1 MFRIITAVYRFLKKY
16 VRLGIVLLC
25 LNLLVLGLIGY
36 TQLNMVVSMKYIE
49 RAVDIFLIG
58 QQKQVHDFYEVLEV
72 ISKTEILQ
80 GKLNEEILKTIA
92 DLEEN
97 QEEIVKKIQETQT
110 DVENAD
116 IYQQANFV
124 LCNLSAGYSGSGT
137 HIRIANKDYILT
149 CAHLIKNPDDIFRAL
164 TEEDELVINLV
175 DYDVNMDLALFRVSK
190 IIKNIPALEI
200 AEIAPDIGS
209 EVIVVGNPSL
219 YEDIVTN
226 GVIAKKEKRT
236 IIITN
241 KVYSG
246 NSGGAVI
253 YKGKII
259 GVLVQTLVMQRFPL
273 MQNYGVAVN
282 LKTIHRFLE
291 DCNLR

>member
-1 MFRIITAVYRFLKKY
+1 MLRIIASVFRFLRRHL
-16 VRLGIVLLC
+16 RLGIVLLC
-25 LNLLVLGLIGY
+25 LNLLVLGFIGY
-36 TQLNMVVSMKYIE
+36 TQLNMIISMKYIE
-49 RAVDIFLIG
+49 RGVDIFLIG
-58 QQKQVHDFYEVLEV
+58 QKKQVNDLYKIL
-72 ISKTEILQ
+72 KTVAESEMLQ
-80 GKLNEEILKTIA
+80 SKLNEEILKNITE
-92 DLEEN
+92 LEEY
-97 QEEIVKKIQETQT
+97 QTTISKRLEETQT
-110 DVENAD
+110 DVENAE

-137 HIRIANKDYILT
+137 HIRIGNKDYILT
-149 CAHLIKNPDDIFRAL
+149 CAHLIKNPEDVFIAL
-164 TEEDELVINLV
+164 AEEDELVINLV
-175 DYDVNMDLALFRVSK
+175 DYDVTMDLALFRVSK
-190 IIKNIPALEI
+190 IIKDIPTLNI
-200 AEIAPDIGS
+200 AEIAPDVGS

-219 YEDIVTN
+219 YEDIITN

-253 YKGKII
+253 YKGEIV
-259 GVLVQTLVMQRFPL
+259 GVLVQTLVMQQFPL
-273 MQNYGVAVN
+273 VQNYGVAVN